1 MANWTQWNHLVLIP
15 KSNREQAC
23 QRKGAWTKSPEKEP
37 GSLGYTSRSS
47 KNSFIFKDISCIKCK
62 VRFKP
67 MAMEALSLFHKSRE
81 RTCKSTHLDKGIETR
96 EVSSGKTRSYADP
109 VFHPEC
115 KGPYEKM
122 RKIIGLSSLWYHS
135 LVASEINPPR
145 KEQTDR
151 DRDSCFV
158 NNTSPS

>member
-96 EVSSGKTRSYADP
+96 
-109 VFHPEC
+109 
-115 KGPYEKM
+115 
-122 RKIIGLSSLWYHS
+122 
-135 LVASEINPPR
+135 VAKLKLAKLISER
-145 KEQTDR
+145 
-151 DRDSCFV
+151 V
-158 NNTSPS
+158 

>member
-1 MANWTQWNHLVLIP
+1 MSKKGGVDKEP
-15 KSNREQAC
+15 
-23 QRKGAWTKSPEKEP
+23 RKGARIFGLP
-37 GSLGYTSRSS
+37 SRSS
-47 KNSFIFKDISCIKCK
+47 ENSFIFKDISCIKCK

-122 RKIIGLSSLWYHS
+122 RKITGLSSLWYHS